1 MRYGPRLFGNQ
12 LGQALGVA
20 DAPSLALRSDNATL
34 AAITYVKSPTGQP
47 DPTKPQASEKGFT
60 IPVHLVQPNS
70 LNWGSWVDDRYT
82 HTPAW
87 RRGSIGIF
95 DLESRPRVL
104 RDTPFEVIHFNIP
117 RATLAAF
124 TEEAELPMVGHLRC
138 PEGHLDLVLYH
149 LAELIRPYVCQ
160 KLELPGLFLDQ
171 YLQMLLGHIAL
182 TYGVL
187 PSTRQPYR
195 GGLAPWQKRRALD
208 FLEQNLS
215 GDVRLRRLAAECG
228 ISASYFCRCFRIT
241 FGTSLHK
248 FVVTKRIER
257 AQQLLLHSKL
267 SVAEIAIEAGFSDQA
282 AFSRTFAA
290 NLATPPARWRKEC
303 AVRIRGLL
311 EPSPI
316 NGDQLLIIGE
326 SGRSLPPPCSI
337 PGLPGGSHA
346 SLRIGRITSPTFQ

>member
-1 MRYGPRLFGNQ
+1 

-171 YLQMLLGHIAL
+171 YLQMLCGHIAL

-195 GGLAPWQKRRALD
+195 GGLAPWQKRRTLD

-215 GDVRLRRLAAECG
+215 GDVRLKRLAAECG
-228 ISASYFCRCFRIT
+228 VSASYFCRCFRIT